1 MCDCEKLSLAK
12 VPDIRRCFVQ
22 SIRKLNFLDELKTLM
37 AATCMNVFLFPLETR
52 KTLILNMAKGK

>member
-1 MCDCEKLSLAK
+1 MCGCEKLSLAK

-37 AATCMNVFLFPLETR
+37 AATCMNVFYFLL
-52 KTLILNMAKGK
+52 KQGKLLS